1 MELVA
6 AEWLEQIGQ
15 ACPHPKVLRLSKKL
29 ATKCSF
35 KSGADMENLCHLS
48 YWLYI
53 QGQPELALV
62 SITPTHAL
70 AFDGNYRVWSFIHLM
85 WGLECRI
92 LRESGKEAEADA
104 RSAQINEML
113 LTPNKLMST
122 RKEMESF
129 EKKRRAR
136 FTYPDIG
143 EVERVAEYV
152 EAGAPKDANEWQFI
166 GLLRLI
172 GYTDTGL
179 FPRLNEQRTEI
190 EACIR
195 EYMQELAQVK

>member
-1 MELVA
+1 MLDKEL
-6 AEWLEQIGQ
+6 WGQIGQ

-53 QGQPELALV
+53 YGQPELALAI
-62 SITPTHAL
+62 ITPTHAL
-70 AFDGNYRVWSFIHLM
+70 AFDGNYRVWTFIHLM

-92 LRESGKEAEADA
+92 LRESGQETVAEE
-104 RSAQINEML
+104 RSKQIDDML

-129 EKKRRAR
+129 EKKRRTR

-143 EVERVAEYV
+143 DVEKVNERL
-152 EAGAPKDANEWQFI
+152 EAGKPKEANEWRFV

-172 GYTDTGL
+172 GYTETGL
-179 FPRLNEQRTEI
+179 FPPLNEQRAEI
-190 EACIR
+190 EACIQD
-195 EYMQELAQVK
+195 YMQALAHAK

>member
-1 MELVA
+1 MIDKA
-6 AEWLEQIGQ
+6 LEERIGQ

-48 YWLYI
+48 YWLSIY
-53 QGQPELALV
+53 GQPELALAC
-62 SITPTHAL
+62 IAPTHAL
-70 AFDGNYRVWSFIHLM
+70 AFDGNYNVWSFIHLM

-92 LRESGKEAEADA
+92 LRESGQEMAAEE
-104 RSAQINEML
+104 RSKQIDDML

-143 EVERVAEYV
+143 DVERVNERLQ
-152 EAGAPKDANEWQFI
+152 AGKPKEANEWRFV

-172 GYTDTGL
+172 GYTETGL
-179 FPRLNEQRTEI
+179 FPRLNEQRAEI
-190 EACIR
+190 EACIQD
-195 EYMQELAQVK
+195 YMQALAQAK

>member
-1 MELVA
+1 MDKALA
-6 AEWLEQIGQ
+6 EQIAQ
-15 ACPHPKVLRLSKKL
+15 ACPQPKVTRLSKKL

-48 YWLYI
+48 YWLYLY
-53 QGQPELALV
+53 GQPELALA
-62 SITPTHAL
+62 SIMPTHAL

-122 RKEMESF
+122 RKEIESF

-143 EVERVAEYV
+143 DVASVNERLQ
-152 EAGAPKDANEWQFI
+152 AGKPKEANEWRFV

-179 FPRLNEQRTEI
+179 FPRLNEQRAEI
-190 EACIR
+190 EACIQD
-195 EYMQELAQVK
+195 YMQALAQAK